1 MKRLSIALQVMLVTS
16 IIGLAISYFTKLI
29 DLLPDL
35 DFFQAVGVYALYMPL
50 HHTISSFFNK
60 SDEPI

>member
-29 DLLPDL
+29 YVLPDL
-35 DFFQAVGVYALYMPL
+35 DFFQSVGVYALYMPL
-50 HHTISSFFNK
+50 HHTFISLSNK
-60 SDEPI
+60 SDESI